1 MWLAPWHDL
10 NLIRKA
16 EIENVRA
23 FEGAFGAVYDVTTAS
38 VQAVAVLAA
47 EPVFPA
53 VFRHRVAVAL
63 AARKTVREL
72 IRGTAACD
80 LPAVPVGFPSGS

>member
-1 MWLAPWHDL
+1 MVVG
-10 NLIRKA
+10 A

-23 FEGAFGAVYDVTTAS
+23 FEGAFGAVYDVATTGM
-38 VQAVAVLAA
+38 QAVAVLTA
-47 EPVFPA
+47 ESVFPA

-63 AARKTVREL
+63 AAAEPVREL

>member
-1 MWLAPWHDL
+1 M

-23 FEGAFGAVYDVTTAS
+23 FEGAFGAVYNVAPAS
-38 VQAVAVLAA
+38 VKAIAVLAA

-53 VFRHRVAVAL
+53 VFRHGIAVTL
-63 AARKTVREL
+63 AAAEPVREL

-80 LPAVPVGFPSGS
+80 LPAVPVRFPSGS

>member
-1 MWLAPWHDL
+1 MVVG
-10 NLIRKA
+10 A

-23 FEGAFGAVYDVTTAS
+23 FEGAFGAVYDVATTGM
-38 VQAVAVLAA
+38 QAVAVLAV

-63 AARKTVREL
+63 AAAEPVREL

-80 LPAVPVGFPSGS
+80 LPAVPVRFPSGS